1 MPDLI
6 FFTVSDSIMKNTI
19 QGWNDRAFDQSNS
32 NRSHWIFQEITMIRI
47 DLWFQQRLVRE
58 AV

>member
-19 QGWNDRAFDQSNS
+19 QGWNDQAFDQSNS
-32 NRSHWIFQEITMIRI
+32 NRSH
-47 DLWFQQRLVRE
+47 
-58 AV
+58 